1 MPEAQSH
8 SPFLGRCPRSAL
20 LLYGEEAARSRRA
33 HRERPSLL
41 GGRAEVRG
49 TAGLQEGLP
58 AGSGG
63 KGGELRR
70 GLGAGGRRGG
80 SPDHGGA
87 GRFNAG
93 GREGAADGGGKRAPD
108 VRARG
113 GVGPVPGGRRGRAGT
128 GGGARG
134 RREGGGAGGRPGP

>member
-8 SPFLGRCPRSAL
+8 SPFLGRCPRFAL
-20 LLYGEEAARSRRA
+20 LLYGEEAVRSRRA

-58 AGSGG
+58 AGPGG
-63 KGGELRR
+63 QGGEPLR
-70 GLGAGGRRGG
+70 GFGAAGRRGG

-93 GREGAADGGGKRAPD
+93 GRGGATDGGGKRAP
-108 VRARG
+108 AFSA
-113 GVGPVPGGRRGRAGT
+113 PGG
-128 GGGARG
+128 GGPGP
-134 RREGGGAGGRPGP
+134 GGGAG

>member
-8 SPFLGRCPRSAL
+8 APFLGRCPRSAL
-20 LLYGEEAARSRRA
+20 LLYREKAARSRRA

-93 GREGAADGGGKRAPD
+93 GRGGAAGGGGA
-108 VRARG
+108 
-113 GVGPVPGGRRGRAGT
+113 GPRGRAG
-128 GGGARG
+128 GVHPPPAHGPHALSAS
-134 RREGGGAGGRPGP
+134 EGTIAAAPAELEKLR